1 MGQQGGR
8 FPPRTPCTGT
18 PAAPVSQQTHLLFR
32 IVILAGNTNDLGNQ
46 APRQPSLFTLRFPL
60 FSLTSTIFRGTQMK
74 PGTIHLLLGDMH
86 PQQPRS
92 QVFSP
97 CTWNSEPHFKE
108 MLSTFL
114 ADRGGHRGS
123 AWTASKNTESLM
135 YVLIFTLPV
144 AVCPGPGHFCGLLLY
159 WGQCHSTLDIA
170 YTSLSA
176 GRNVERQTGKG
187 SLGCGF
193 VNICPFMWEN
203 TVQNILMLRPVFP
216 F

>member
-1 MGQQGGR
+1 MRRQNTQPLPRAAELLKRLSEAQEVQLSASDPSRQMGQQGGR

-114 ADRGGHRGS
+114 ADRGRHRGS
-123 AWTASKNTESLM
+123 A
-135 YVLIFTLPV
+135 
-144 AVCPGPGHFCGLLLY
+144 
-159 WGQCHSTLDIA
+159 
-170 YTSLSA
+170 
-176 GRNVERQTGKG
+176 
-187 SLGCGF
+187 
-193 VNICPFMWEN
+193 
-203 TVQNILMLRPVFP
+203 
-216 F
+216 